1 MQIFGLFRKLI
12 HIDQHAQSFKEAIDF
27 INGMKNNHIP
37 RRKPISDLIST
48 INKSY

>member
-1 MQIFGLFRKLI
+1 MQILGLFRKLI
-12 HIDQHAQSFKEAIDF
+12 HIDQHARSFKEAICLVND
-27 INGMKNNHIP
+27 MKNNYIP